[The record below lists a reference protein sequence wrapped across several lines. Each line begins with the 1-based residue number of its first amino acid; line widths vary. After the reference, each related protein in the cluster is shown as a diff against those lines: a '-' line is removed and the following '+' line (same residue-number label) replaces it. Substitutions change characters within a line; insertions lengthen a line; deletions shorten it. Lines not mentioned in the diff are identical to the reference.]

1 MPDTLGWRAKFAI
14 ITPAGNTVVQP
25 EYDAMRPVGVTN
37 HVFRIGMPNMASW
50 SADSDMTFLVDQLDK
65 NIEAAVDEAVLCEP
79 DHLVLG
85 ISIESVWRGGDA
97 AAVALKERIEGRA
110 GGRLRVTQAT
120 DALAAALAAYDVQ
133 GPVAVID
140 PYFPVGEA
148 DVRNFME
155 SIGHPVDAFHH
166 LETPRPTGIAE
177 VPLST
182 MAAALRELA
191 GRDVAAVVQFG
202 ANLPMMRLAADAE
215 RVLGKPVIAINAA
228 TYWHALRTNGIDDK
242 VSGCGRLLEAF

>member
-25 EYDAMRPVGVTN
+25 EYDAMRPAGVTN
-37 HVFRIGMPNMASW
+37 HIFRIGMPNMASW
-50 SADSDMTFLVDQLDK
+50 DADSDMTFLVNELDK

-85 ISIESVWRGGDA
+85 ISIESVWRGGADA
-97 AAVALKERIEGRA
+97 ATALKSRIEDRA
-110 GGRLRVTQAT
+110 GGKLRVTQAT
-120 DALAAALAAYDVQ
+120 DALVAALSAYEVT

-148 DVRNFME
+148 DVRGFLE
-155 SIGHPVDAFHH
+155 SIGHPVDRFWH

-177 VPLST
+177 VPVTT

-191 GRDVAAVVQFG
+191 AGDVAAVVQFG

-215 RVLGKPVIAINAA
+215 RVLGKPVIAINTA
-228 TYWHALRTNGIDDK
+228 TYWHALRTNGIHDK